1 MPTTRERLLTATNE
15 LFRRGGYHATSLKAI
30 TGAAQAPVGSLY
42 HFFPG
47 GKAALAEAVIT
58 ESGASYRELFELLT
72 QEAPTPGDAFAG
84 FFDGAAAVLE
94 ETDFIDIC
102 PIGTV
107 AREVASTD
115 DALRAA
121 SDRVFASWIEAAAT
135 RLRRAGVDDGEATA
149 LAATVVATL
158 EGSFMLARTSRD
170 ADVVRATGRQ
180 VRRLVDSVVADSERP
195 AADLRRGG
203 SSSMI
208 RS

>member
-1 MPTTRERLLTATNE
+1 VPTTRERFLTATNE

-30 TGAAQAPVGSLY
+30 TAAADAPVGSLY

-58 ESGASYRELFELLT
+58 ESGASYAALFELLT
-72 QEAPTPGDAFAG
+72 HDAATPGEAFAG
-84 FFDGAAAVLE
+84 FFDGAAEVFE

-115 DALRAA
+115 DRLRAA
-121 SDRVFASWIEAAAT
+121 SDRVFASWIEAAAA
-135 RLRRAGVDDGEATA
+135 RLRLAGVDDAEANA

-170 ADVVRATGRQ
+170 AEVVRVAGRHI
-180 VRRLVDSVVADSERP
+180 RRLVDTVVTDGAARSVAGLE
-195 AADLRRGG
+195 A
-203 SSSMI
+203 
-208 RS
+208 